1 MQKKWVPIAEYTFS
15 MVATSLP
22 LTSSFPFP
30 PSIGG
35 SFTCLWDLQ
44 ANLQINAKTDSIIKH
59 KLCAYTMNRENQPLV
74 TDEPIELEKLNETAG
89 KILISFEKSTE
100 YIDLELL
107 KKTLNDR
114 NTAIGQLL
122 WFLMIGFYVFFF
134 LTERFGETC
143 CIIDVGRG
151 KHAGAGKLQVS

>member
-1 MQKKWVPIAEYTFS
+1 
-15 MVATSLP
+15 
-22 LTSSFPFP
+22 
-30 PSIGG
+30 
-35 SFTCLWDLQ
+35 
-44 ANLQINAKTDSIIKH
+44 
-59 KLCAYTMNRENQPLV
+59 MNRENQPLV

-134 LTERFGETC
+134 FDRE
-143 CIIDVGRG
+143 IW
-151 KHAGAGKLQVS
+151 